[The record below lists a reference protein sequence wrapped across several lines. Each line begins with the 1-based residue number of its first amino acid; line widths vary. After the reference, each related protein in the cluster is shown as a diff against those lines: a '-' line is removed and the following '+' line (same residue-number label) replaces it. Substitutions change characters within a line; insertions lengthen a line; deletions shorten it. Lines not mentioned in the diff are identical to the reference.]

1 MRTPQWPQLR
11 PGFKAASAFLAATN
25 AAALLATGAGRT
37 GAVTAGGGGAVRT
50 RCNRRKIS
58 AKIVSV
64 KSDTTKLANV
74 SQTPAVTV
82 FSSINFL
89 VYKPPLMCTMGPP

>member
-1 MRTPQWPQLR
+1 M
-11 PGFKAASAFLAATN
+11 GVVKA
-25 AAALLATGAGRT
+25 
-37 GAVTAGGGGAVRT
+37 
-50 RCNRRKIS
+50 RCRSKKMS

-89 VYKPPLMCTMGPP
+89 VYKCPEMCTFKAVTRKNQIMRNKTVRQSTVYLGHAF